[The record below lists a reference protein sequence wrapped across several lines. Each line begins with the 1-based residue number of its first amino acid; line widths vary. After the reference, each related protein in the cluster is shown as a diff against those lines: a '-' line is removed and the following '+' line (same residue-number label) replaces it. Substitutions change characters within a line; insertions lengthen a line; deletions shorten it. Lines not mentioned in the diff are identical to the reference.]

1 MGCLSLTLIKYEIFR
16 TVVETGSISKA
27 AETIG
32 LTQSAVSHAIASL
45 ESDFGFTLLTR
56 GRSGIQLTINGEKIL
71 VYVREILKWNEQMM
85 QEVSKINGLETGIV
99 RIGTLPSVSIQWLPK
114 IIKQFNNEF
123 PHIEIRLFEGD
134 YDEIDQWILDGT
146 IDFGF
151 MSLPVSKAYEVIPL
165 KKDKLLCIVPDTH
178 PLARQELIYLEQLND
193 EAFIMPKSSIDKD
206 VHRILKEHKIKPKI
220 KYEIAEDQA
229 IIAMVQND
237 LGISILPEM
246 ILYRIPENIRILPLE
261 DEYYRHIGIAVTS
274 FRNLA
279 PGSKKL
285 IGFIQE
291 WLYDGNNY

>member
-1 MGCLSLTLIKYEIFR
+1 MGCLSLSLIKYEIFR

-56 GRSGIQLTINGEKIL
+56 GRSGIQLTINGGKIL
-71 VYVREILKWNEQMM
+71 IYVREILKWNEQMM

-114 IIKQFNNEF
+114 IIKQFNKEF

-178 PLARQELIYLEQLND
+178 PLARQELMHLEQLND

-229 IIAMVQND
+229 IIAMVQNG

-261 DEYYRHIGIAVTS
+261 DDYYRHIGIAVAS

>member
-1 MGCLSLTLIKYEIFR
+1 LGCLSLSLIKYEIFR

-56 GRSGIQLTINGEKIL
+56 GRSGIQLTINGGKIL
-71 VYVREILKWNEQMM
+71 IYVREILKWNEQMM

-114 IIKQFNNEF
+114 IIKQFNKEF

-178 PLARQELIYLEQLND
+178 PLARQELMHLEQLND

-229 IIAMVQND
+229 IIAMVQNG

-261 DEYYRHIGIAVTS
+261 DDYYRHIGIAVAS